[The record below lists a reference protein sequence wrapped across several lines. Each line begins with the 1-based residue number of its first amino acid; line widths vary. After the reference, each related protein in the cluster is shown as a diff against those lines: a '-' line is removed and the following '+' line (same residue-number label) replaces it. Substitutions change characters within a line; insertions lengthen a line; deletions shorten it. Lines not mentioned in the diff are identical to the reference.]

1 MKTILTALGFGILLL
16 NCQVTAQ
23 EPSALDAIAKDRVDV
38 AVERA
43 IKYLLTRQNADGSIS
58 DRKNDI
64 AMTSLAIMAM
74 AATGNQPIDPTPQGE
89 SYATGNR
96 VRH

>member
-38 AVERA
+38 AVERV

-74 AATGNQPIDPTPQGE
+74 AAT
-89 SYATGNR
+89 ATSR
-96 VRH
+96 

>member
-64 AMTSLAIMAM
+64 AMTSLAY
-74 AATGNQPIDPTPQGE
+74 GDGCNRQPADRSNSPRE